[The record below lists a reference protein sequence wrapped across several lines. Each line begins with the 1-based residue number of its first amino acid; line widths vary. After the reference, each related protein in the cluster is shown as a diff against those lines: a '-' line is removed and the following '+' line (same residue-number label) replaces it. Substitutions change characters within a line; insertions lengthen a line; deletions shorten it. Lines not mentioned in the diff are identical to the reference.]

1 MDGKRG
7 NRATHLFPYSPEI
20 CVCSGIDVQ
29 RCNSEKSKAA
39 LTGTGRL
46 AHGGSASYSGDDGED
61 GRGLFE
67 ANNEVGM
74 EGGVGGGE
82 GCTRMA
88 DDVCRG
94 VRGSNAYKGYLF
106 LSSLLMNG

>member
-82 GCTRMA
+82 GLVA
-88 DDVCRG
+88 VSKQSKGVGDVECKTNFRR
-94 VRGSNAYKGYLF
+94 VL
-106 LSSLLMNG
+106 